1 MPLRRDFKE
10 YHKSIAEELRS
21 TKDRI
26 RNLIGAAHWQSD
38 GEHKEAVLRKTLRL
52 HLPETLHV
60 GKGFVC
66 CHDRTSSQ
74 TDILVTDRNK
84 PTLFKD
90 GELVLVT
97 PDSVDA
103 VIEVK
108 TSLDGNAIED
118 VITKL
123 ADNVEMI
130 RSEGNDHCKAG
141 LFVYE
146 KRGGHDIHKRVLEH
160 LQLKSH
166 GDLKRTIN
174 WLSFGPDIFFRFWE
188 KGEDVHSPHG
198 GPVWHSYEL
207 NDLGHA
213 YFVSN
218 VVWDVSRGN
227 SLNMQF
233 AWFPIEGGK
242 ERNRKWYVPLSNGA
256 PTEFNH

>member
-1 MPLRRDFKE
+1 MHRDFKQ
-10 YHKSIAEELRS
+10 YHKSIGDELRS

-26 RNLIGAAHWQSD
+26 RNLIGAAHWQTD

-52 HLPETLHV
+52 HLPETMQV

-66 CHDRTSSQ
+66 CAERTSSQ
-74 TDILVTDRNK
+74 TDILVTDRNR

-97 PDSVDA
+97 PDAADA
-103 VIEVK
+103 IIEVK
-108 TSLDGNAIED
+108 TSLDGSAIKD
-118 VITKL
+118 VIRKL
-123 ADNVEMI
+123 ADDVEMI
-130 RSEGNDHCKAG
+130 RSGGNDRCKAG

-146 KRGGHDIHKRVLEH
+146 TKDRHDIHKRVLEF
-160 LQLKSH
+160 LQSTSS
-166 GDLKRTIN
+166 GDCKRAIN
-174 WLSFGPDIFFRFWE
+174 WLSFGPHIFFRFWDN
-188 KGEDVHSPHG
+188 GQDVHSQHS

-207 NDLGHA
+207 RDLGHA

-218 VVWDVSRGN
+218 VVWDVGRGN

-233 AWFPIEGGK
+233 AWFPVEGGK
-242 ERNRKWYVPLSNGA
+242 ERYRKWYAPLAGGA